1 MAHAARQSQI
11 NSKSIAG
18 TVPAPEIEGIIED
31 TVRRKLYEQDTPT
44 EAVWDR
50 IERAVVSAKSIRVT
64 LSSNGTDAALPETIN
79 IPWTSKK
86 PNRPDTSTLAPS
98 RGPDQKLLQAFVRAQ
113 AWLSDL
119 ASNRSSSIEEL
130 ASNADIHPKVMRE
143 ALKLAFLAPDIVTS
157 IFAGEAMFELVDLR
171 NVSALS
177 WQSQREELHQR
188 LTQQPN

>member
-1 MAHAARQSQI
+1 MSLL
-11 NSKSIAG
+11 
-18 TVPAPEIEGIIED
+18 
-31 TVRRKLYEQDTPT
+31 RR
-44 EAVWDR
+44 A
-50 IERAVVSAKSIRVT
+50 SAT
-64 LSSNGTDAALPETIN
+64 AALSAEAIN

-86 PNRPDTSTLAPS
+86 SDRADTRTLPPDHE
-98 RGPDQKLLQAFVRAQ
+98 PDQKLLVALVRAQ

-119 ASNRSSSIEEL
+119 ANSRSPSIEQL
-130 ASNADIHPKVMRE
+130 AIKVDIHPKVMRE